1 MSFID
6 RINLENR
13 KSFQLNWNQF
23 MAIGLSIGLGLV
35 LGYLSSQGNWL
46 YAIILAFF
54 VPMAIIFSS
63 RPFIGIILWLVFMP
77 LSSALPNPDIM
88 YWLITES

>member
-1 MSFID
+1 MSIVD

-13 KSFQLNWNQF
+13 KSFHWNLNQF
-23 MAIGLSIGLGLV
+23 MAIGLSIGLGLA

-54 VPMAIIFSS
+54 GSHGNYI
-63 RPFIGIILWLVFMP
+63 
-77 LSSALPNPDIM
+77 
-88 YWLITES
+88 